1 MKKIVIA
8 TSNPYKFLEVKE
20 TLKDLPYQFVGLNE
34 FPDIP
39 EIEETGK
46 TLLENSLIKARTVH
60 EITGF
65 PTVADDTGL
74 EVNCL
79 NGAPGIRSARYA
91 GEKATSKDNLNK
103 LLKDLKG
110 VPFRKRLAQFRT
122 VISFVTDLKEHW
134 VEGIVKGIIL
144 EESRGD
150 SGFGY
155 DPIFYIPELNK
166 TFAELSMERKN
177 KISHR
182 GLALEK
188 FRILLGK
195 FNLAKQL

>member
-8 TSNPYKFLEVKE
+8 TSNPHKLLEVKE
-20 TLKDLPYQFVGLNE
+20 ILKDLPYEFVGLNE

-60 EITGF
+60 KITGL

-79 NGAPGIRSARYA
+79 NGAPGVKSARYA
-91 GEKATSKDNLNK
+91 GENATYQDNLNK
-103 LLKDLKG
+103 LLKDLEG
-110 VPFRKRLAQFRT
+110 VPLAERQAQFRT
-122 VISFVTDLKEHW
+122 VISFINNEREHW
-134 VEGIVKGIIL
+134 VEGLVKGIIIDEL
-144 EESRGD
+144 RGE

-155 DPIFYIPELNK
+155 DPIFYIPDLKK
-166 TFAELSMERKN
+166 TFAELSMEQKN

-195 FNLAKQL
+195 FNLA

>member
-8 TSNPYKFLEVKE
+8 TSNPHKLLEVKE
-20 TLKDLPYQFVGLNE
+20 ILKDLPYEFVGLNE
-34 FPDIP
+34 LPDIP

-60 EITGF
+60 KITGL

-74 EVNCL
+74 EVNYL
-79 NGAPGIRSARYA
+79 NGAPGVKSARYA
-91 GEKATSKDNLNK
+91 GENATYQDNLNK
-103 LLKDLKG
+103 LLKDLEG
-110 VPFRKRLAQFRT
+110 VPLAERQAQFRT
-122 VISFVTDLKEHW
+122 VISFINNEREHW
-134 VEGIVKGIIL
+134 VEGLVKGIIIDEL
-144 EESRGD
+144 RGE

-155 DPIFYIPELNK
+155 DPVFYIPDLKK
-166 TFAELSMERKN
+166 TFAELSMEQKN

-195 FNLAKQL
+195 FNLA

>member
-1 MKKIVIA
+1 MVKIVFA
-8 TSNPYKFLEVKE
+8 TNNINKLHEIQSILKE
-20 TLKDLPYQFVGLNE
+20 LPYQFIGLNE
-34 FPDIP
+34 FPNIQ

-46 TLLENSLIKARTVH
+46 TLLENSLIKARIVH
-60 EITGF
+60 KITGL

-74 EVNCL
+74 EVNSL

-91 GEKATSKDNLNK
+91 GRNATYEDNLNK
-103 LLKDLKG
+103 LLKNLED
-110 VPFRKRLAQFRT
+110 VPVEQRQAQFRT
-122 VISFVTDLKEHW
+122 VISFVTDSKELW
-134 VEGIVKGIIL
+134 VEGVVKGIIL
-144 EESRGD
+144 NESRGEG
-150 SGFGY
+150 GFGY

-166 TFAELSMERKN
+166 TFAELSMKEKN

-195 FNLAKQL
+195 FDLA

>member
-8 TSNPYKFLEVKE
+8 TSNPHKLIEVKE
-20 TLKDLPYQFVGLNE
+20 ILKDLPYQFVGLNE
-34 FPDIP
+34 FPNIP

-60 EITGF
+60 KITGF

-103 LLKDLKG
+103 LLNDLEG
-110 VPFRKRLAQFRT
+110 VPYGKRQAQFRT

-144 EESRGD
+144 DESRGD

-195 FNLAKQL
+195 FNLS

>member
-8 TSNPYKFLEVKE
+8 TSNPYKLLEVKE
-20 TLKDLPYQFVGLNE
+20 ILKDLPYEFVGLNE

-60 EITGF
+60 KITGL
-65 PTVADDTGL
+65 PTVADDTSL
-74 EVNCL
+74 EVNYL
-79 NGAPGIRSARYA
+79 NGAPGVKSARYA
-91 GEKATSKDNLNK
+91 GENATYQDNLNK
-103 LLKDLKG
+103 LLKDLEG
-110 VPFRKRLAQFRT
+110 VPLAERQAQFRT
-122 VISFVTDLKEHW
+122 VISFINNEREHW
-134 VEGIVKGIIL
+134 VEGLVKGIIIDEL
-144 EESRGD
+144 RGE

-155 DPIFYIPELNK
+155 DPIFYIPDLKK
-166 TFAELSMERKN
+166 TFAELSMVQKN

-195 FNLAKQL
+195 FNLA

>member
-8 TSNPYKFLEVKE
+8 TSNPHKLLEVKE
-20 TLKDLPYQFVGLNE
+20 ILKDLPYQFVGLNE
-34 FPDIP
+34 FPGIP

-60 EITGF
+60 KITGF

-74 EVNCL
+74 EVNSL

-91 GEKATSKDNLNK
+91 GENATYEDNLNK
-103 LLKDLKG
+103 LLKDLEG
-110 VPFRKRLAQFRT
+110 IPFGKRQAQFRT
-122 VISFVTDLKEHW
+122 VISFVTNSEEHW
-134 VEGIVKGIIL
+134 VEGIVEGVIIDKPL
-144 EESRGD
+144 GSG
-150 SGFGY
+150 GFGY
-155 DPIFYIPELNK
+155 DPIFYIPKLKK
-166 TFAELSMERKN
+166 TFAELSMDEKN

-188 FRILLGK
+188 FRILLSK
-195 FNLAKQL
+195 FNFA